1 MLDLVEVA
9 VAKLER
15 LAWVCHSTIQQ
26 ICVRH
31 RPRQCCTKA
40 AVGALQVEMM
50 VGLFHKN
57 ICSGR
62 LGPVGARTAA
72 VSQAAASL
80 LAVVSTFFRP

>member
-1 MLDLVEVA
+1 M
-9 VAKLER
+9 
-15 LAWVCHSTIQQ
+15 CHSTNQQ

-40 AVGALQVEMM
+40 AVAVLQVEMM

-72 VSQAAASL
+72 ASQAEASL
-80 LAVVSTFFRP
+80 LAVVLMFSRP